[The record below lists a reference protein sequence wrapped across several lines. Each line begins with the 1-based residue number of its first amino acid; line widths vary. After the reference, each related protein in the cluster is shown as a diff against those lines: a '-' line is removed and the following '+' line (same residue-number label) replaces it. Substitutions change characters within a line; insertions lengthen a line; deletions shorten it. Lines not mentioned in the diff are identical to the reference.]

1 MLQQQQIELI
11 HREIDGATTPDES
24 AAARKLVAEDPEAR
38 ALDADLRRVGRLF
51 QQVGSREPPIHPKQ
65 NIMAAVARS
74 APASPNK
81 VPAWS
86 SPFAFVRWSL
96 AQLKNAFDSLTE
108 HTEMAIMT
116 KKTMIIGST
125 IVATVVVVA
134 AIITGF
140 PPTGATSGT
149 IGGPGIAG
157 VQQASRYQGRPISP
171 SEVTLSNPEIS
182 VLLQNPEVLK
192 LVTSESFRTAMAS
205 ESFRTAMASE
215 SFRTAMASEAFRTLQ
230 ASEAFRS
237 LARSASAS
245 EAFMTEAN
253 RTAQRTAE

>member
-24 AAARKLVAEDPEAR
+24 TAARKLVAEDPEAR

-51 QQVGSREPPIHPKQ
+51 QQVGSREPPIHLKQ

-86 SPFAFVRWSL
+86 SPFAFARWSL

-116 KKTMIIGST
+116 LPTEGFS
-125 IVATVVVVA
+125 AA
-134 AIITGF
+134 AITRAKMSSGKPCKISITRCAKRSTQ
-140 PPTGATSGT
+140 PP
-149 IGGPGIAG
+149 
-157 VQQASRYQGRPISP
+157 Q
-171 SEVTLSNPEIS
+171 
-182 VLLQNPEVLK
+182 
-192 LVTSESFRTAMAS
+192 
-205 ESFRTAMASE
+205 
-215 SFRTAMASEAFRTLQ
+215 
-230 ASEAFRS
+230 
-237 LARSASAS
+237 
-245 EAFMTEAN
+245 
-253 RTAQRTAE
+253 